1 MKHTVNPQIF
11 VNITL
16 VMVAAVL
23 SACANNTQYDNN
35 NAYNAYAYDRPCP
48 CTGQMYVEKV
58 EVNEVV
64 MPTPSKAI
72 AQSTPGGDRAVPVK
86 PKKMAPC
93 ARKEAVKEV
102 QPTDVKKKPAPP
114 VEQVVVP
121 APKAKP
127 VVTEE
132 VMTKTTVVETQQ
144 VIEEKPLPQAQPEP
158 APVLEPLP
166 EAVSEPKCPPMP
178 QVEDTQAEKE
188 RLQKEMEALKAE
200 QARLAEEKAKVAKQ
214 IEESKKC
221 DEIKD
226 WVATEGSTLRGLLT
240 EWGDEAGWR
249 VVWNMD
255 RDYTL
260 EAGAV
265 FRGRFMDVSAAL
277 LRSFARARPAPKG
290 VFYKGN
296 KVLVISTREDEN
308 AE

>member
-1 MKHTVNPQIF
+1 MKHIVNPQIF

-23 SACANNTQYDNN
+23 SACASKTQYDGNN
-35 NAYNAYAYDRPCP
+35 PYNTYAYDRPCP
-48 CTGQMYVEKV
+48 CAGQMYVEKV

-64 MPTPSKAI
+64 VPAQSKAI
-72 AQSTPGGDRAVPVK
+72 AQSTPGGERAVPVK
-86 PKKMAPC
+86 PKKVTPC
-93 ARKEAVKEV
+93 VKKDWADKGLVKEV

-132 VMTKTTVVETQQ
+132 VMTKTTIVQTQE
-144 VIEEKPLPQAQPEP
+144 VIEEKPLPQAVPEP
-158 APVLEPLP
+158 KPAPQPTVT
-166 EAVSEPKCPPMP
+166 
-178 QVEDTQAEKE
+178 DAEKE

>member
-23 SACANNTQYDNN
+23 SACANNAQYDNN
-35 NAYNAYAYDRPCP
+35 SAYNAYAYDRPCP
-48 CTGQMYVEKV
+48 CAGQMYVEKV
-58 EVNEVV
+58 EVNEVIV
-64 MPTPSKAI
+64 PAQSKAI

-86 PKKMAPC
+86 PKKIAPC

-132 VMTKTTVVETQQ
+132 VMTKTTIVQTKET
-144 VIEEKPLPQAQPEP
+144 LAPEP
-158 APVLEPLP
+158 KSAPQPTVT
-166 EAVSEPKCPPMP
+166 
-178 QVEDTQAEKE
+178 DAEKE
-188 RLQKEMEALKAE
+188 RLQKEMETLKAE
-200 QARLAEEKAKVAKQ
+200 QARLAEEKAKVVKQ

>member
-23 SACANNTQYDNN
+23 SACANNAQYDNN
-35 NAYNAYAYDRPCP
+35 SAYNAYAYDRPCP

-64 MPTPSKAI
+64 MPAPSKAI

-86 PKKMAPC
+86 LKKIAPC

-121 APKAKP
+121 APKAKT

-132 VMTKTTVVETQQ
+132 VMTKTTIVQTQE
-144 VIEEKPLPQAQPEP
+144 VIEEKPQPQAVPAPEP
-158 APVLEPLP
+158 KPAPQPTVT
-166 EAVSEPKCPPMP
+166 
-178 QVEDTQAEKE
+178 DAEKE

-200 QARLAEEKAKVAKQ
+200 QTRLAEEKAKVVKQ

>member
-23 SACANNTQYDNN
+23 SACANKTQYDGNN
-35 NAYNAYAYDRPCP
+35 PYNTYAYDRPCP
-48 CTGQMYVEKV
+48 CAGQMYVEKV
-58 EVNEVV
+58 EVNEVIV
-64 MPTPSKAI
+64 PAQSKAI

-86 PKKMAPC
+86 PKKVTPC
-93 ARKEAVKEV
+93 ARKETVKEV

-132 VMTKTTVVETQQ
+132 VMTKTTIVQTQE
-144 VIEEKPLPQAQPEP
+144 VIEEKPQPQAVPAPEP
-158 APVLEPLP
+158 KPAPQPTVT
-166 EAVSEPKCPPMP
+166 
-178 QVEDTQAEKE
+178 DAEKE

-200 QARLAEEKAKVAKQ
+200 QTRLAEEKAKVVKQ